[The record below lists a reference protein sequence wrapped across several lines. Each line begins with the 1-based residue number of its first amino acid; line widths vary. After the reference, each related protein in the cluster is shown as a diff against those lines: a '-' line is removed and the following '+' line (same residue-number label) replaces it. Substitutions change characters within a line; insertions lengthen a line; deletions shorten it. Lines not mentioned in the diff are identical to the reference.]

1 MSENK
6 RLRDPGETAGFLSEI
21 LKQGRLMWRLLADRR
36 VSIWPKLIIPATVA
50 YIVSPIDLLS
60 DVFLGVGQL
69 DDIAVLLIGL
79 KVFVELCPT
88 EIVQEH
94 LDDLSSV
101 ISGSYRVVA
110 EQTEQEQAS
119 QAQALEGR
127 EEGSQ
132 AGLPE
137 GSSENN
143 TGNNS

>member
-21 LKQGRLMWRLLADRR
+21 LKQGRLIWRLLADRR

-60 DVFLGVGQL
+60 DLFLGVGQL

-79 KVFVELCPT
+79 KVFVELCPR

-94 LDDLSSV
+94 LDELSSV

-127 EEGSQ
+127 EERSQ
-132 AGLPE
+132 SSLPE

>member
-1 MSENK
+1 MSGNK

-21 LKQGRLMWRLLADRR
+21 LKQGRLIRRLLADRR

-79 KVFVELCPT
+79 KVFVELCPR

-110 EQTEQEQAS
+110 EQTEHEQAS
-119 QAQALEGR
+119 QAQTLEGR

>member
-1 MSENK
+1 VSGNK

-21 LKQGRLMWRLLADRR
+21 LKQGRLIRRLLADRR

-110 EQTEQEQAS
+110 EQTEHEQAS
-119 QAQALEGR
+119 QAQTLEGR

>member
-1 MSENK
+1 VSENK
-6 RLRDPGETAGFLSEI
+6 SLRDPGETAGFLSEI
-21 LKQGRLMWRLLADRR
+21 LKQGRLIRRLLADRR

-110 EQTEQEQAS
+110 EQTEHEQAS
-119 QAQALEGR
+119 QAQTLEGR